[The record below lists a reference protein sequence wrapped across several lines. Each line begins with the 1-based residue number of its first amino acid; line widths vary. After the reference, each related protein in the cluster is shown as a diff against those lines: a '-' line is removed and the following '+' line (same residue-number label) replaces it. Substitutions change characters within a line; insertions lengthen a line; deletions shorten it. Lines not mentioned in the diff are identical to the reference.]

1 MPFHKIPFGGDVES
15 CTRVHNAFATKELQ
29 QYRYYTTQLFIG
41 QPGPS
46 YHQFLEKLE
55 TVAIVHPDGR

>member
-1 MPFHKIPFGGDVES
+1 MCPICFGGPFGY
-15 CTRVHNAFATKELQ
+15 CPRVRSAFTLKELQ